1 MTSDKIS
8 IKWKLCL
15 YFILF
20 TSLMLAVLWLLQGM
34 FFDRIYGAYSRYRL
48 IKESAVIADNIDSP
62 EINELITALSQENNF
77 SVYIV
82 SRDGTLRT
90 VSERSTTVRFNRA
103 SSKMFEYWALA
114 EEAEGVYVTKTEPGA
129 IVSDSGA
136 ILQYNPSHFTGNVP
150 KSELYNN
157 LVCARIATSA
167 LGEESLIVLISRLE
181 PISSLTG
188 VINVILLAVTFSML
202 ALSVLG
208 AYFVSKGI
216 SKPILR
222 LSASAE
228 KLAKGDYGVVF
239 EGGGCREIT
248 QLSDTLNSTAREL
261 SKLENLRREFIA
273 NISHDLRT
281 PLTMIGGYGEM
292 MRDIPGENNEENI
305 QVIIDETKRLTK
317 LVNDTLDLSKL
328 QSGSYSLRPTV
339 FCITEDVLDI
349 VSQFEKLSAGRAS
362 LRFEGSG
369 DLLVEAD
376 ESLVSEA
383 VYNLVNN
390 AVAHSGEGVSVLVRQ
405 TVSDGKVRI
414 SVIDNGPGIPPA
426 DLEGIWERYR
436 KGSGSGTG
444 LGLAI
449 VRAAMTLNGGSCGV
463 QSAVGKGS
471 EFWIELPLYEKPG
484 LLKK

>member
-1 MTSDKIS
+1 MTSDRVS
-8 IKWKLCL
+8 IRWKLCF

-20 TSLMLAVLWLLQGM
+20 ASLMLIILWLLQAV
-34 FFDRIYGAYSRYRL
+34 FFDRIYGAYSKHRL
-48 IKESAVIADNIDSP
+48 IEESAVIADNLDNP
-62 EINELITALSQENNF
+62 EINGLITAVSQENNF

-82 SRDGTLRT
+82 RRDGSLKT

-129 IVSDSGA
+129 IVNDRGVV
-136 ILQYNPSHFTGNVP
+136 LEYDPSHFTGDVP
-150 KSELYNN
+150 KSGLYNN
-157 LVCARIATSA
+157 IICARLARSA
-167 LGEESLIVLISRLE
+167 DGEESLIVLISRLE

-188 VINVILLAVTFSML
+188 VFTIILVISTLAMLL
-202 ALSVLG
+202 LSITG
-208 AYFVSKGI
+208 AYFASKGI
-216 SKPILR
+216 SRPILK

-228 KLAKGDYGVVF
+228 RLATGDYDVVF

-248 QLSDTLNSTAREL
+248 KLSDTLNSTAREL
-261 SKLENLRREFIA
+261 SKLDRLRQEFIA

-328 QSGSYSLRPTV
+328 QSGNYRLRPVV
-339 FCITEDVLDI
+339 FSVTRDAGDI
-349 VSQFEKLSAGRAS
+349 VDRFEKLSAGKAHIQ
-362 LRFEGSG
+362 FES
-369 DLLVEAD
+369 DADARVNAD
-376 ESLVSEA
+376 ESLVTEA
-383 VYNLVNN
+383 IYNLVSN
-390 AVAHSGEGVSVLVRQ
+390 AVNHSGEGVSVLVRQ
-405 TVSDGKVRI
+405 TVLGGKVRI
-414 SVIDNGPGIPPA
+414 SVLDNGPGIPPE

-436 KGSGSGTG
+436 KGGGSGTG

-449 VRAAMTLNGGSCGV
+449 VKAAMSLNSGGCGV
-463 QSAVGKGS
+463 QSEVGRGS
-471 EFWIELPLYEKPG
+471 EFWIELPLYEKPKF
-484 LLKK
+484 LKK